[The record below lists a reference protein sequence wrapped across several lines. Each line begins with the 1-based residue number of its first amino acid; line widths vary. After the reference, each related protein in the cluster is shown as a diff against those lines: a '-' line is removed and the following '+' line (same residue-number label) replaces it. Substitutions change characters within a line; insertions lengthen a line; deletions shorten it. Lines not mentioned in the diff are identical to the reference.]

1 MNIVGELKWFL
12 GDDYAQMKFSESTRS
27 FSVDIVMVPPAH
39 RGQGIGATL
48 IQHII
53 HLADCMGK
61 DIYLSA
67 RPIGSYSDEKLDRL
81 VAYYRRFG
89 FEVIDT
95 GLTVS
100 YMRRQPATRR
110 S

>member
-1 MNIVGELKWFL
+1 MKWFL
-12 GDDYAQMKFSESTRS
+12 GDDYAQIRFSESTRS
-27 FSVDIVMVPPAH
+27 FSVDIVMVPAAH
-39 RGQGIGATL
+39 RGQGIGTTL

-61 DIYLSA
+61 DVYLSA
-67 RPIGSYSDEKLDRL
+67 RPIGSFSAEKLDRL
-81 VAYYRRFG
+81 VAYYRRLG

-100 YMRRQPATRR
+100 HMRREPAARPG
-110 S
+110 